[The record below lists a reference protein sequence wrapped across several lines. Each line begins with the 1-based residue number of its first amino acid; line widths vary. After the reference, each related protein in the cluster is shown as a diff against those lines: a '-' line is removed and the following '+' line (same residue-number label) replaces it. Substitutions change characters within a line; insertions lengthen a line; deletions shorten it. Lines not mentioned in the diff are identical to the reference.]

1 MAQVVFIY
9 VTSGTRI
16 WQRWYYSMAI
26 NSRSRIVAVT
36 RSILIILAPLTK
48 TKKTALPLRKCRF
61 LFLVKPTHDNHE
73 YASFCA

>member
-26 NSRSRIVAVT
+26 NSGMY
-36 RSILIILAPLTK
+36 
-48 TKKTALPLRKCRF
+48 LRGGF
-61 LFLVKPTHDNHE
+61 
-73 YASFCA
+73 